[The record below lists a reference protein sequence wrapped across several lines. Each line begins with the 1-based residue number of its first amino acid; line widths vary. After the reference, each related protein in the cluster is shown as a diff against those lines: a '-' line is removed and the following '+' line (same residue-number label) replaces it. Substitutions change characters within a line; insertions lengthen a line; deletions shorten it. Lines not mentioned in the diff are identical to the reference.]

1 LSTEVSVEVRI
12 GVADSPREL
21 VVTSELNPS
30 DVEALVADA
39 VSGKSSVLSLVDVK
53 GARFVVPAGRVAYV
67 EIGPQDSRKVGFGA

>member
-1 LSTEVSVEVRI
+1 MEIRI

-21 VVTSELNPS
+21 TVTSDLSPAE
-30 DVEALVADA
+30 VEAQVADA
-39 VSGKSSVLSLVDVK
+39 VSGKSAVLSLVDAK

>member
-1 LSTEVSVEVRI
+1 LSTEVSVEIRI

-21 VVTSELNPS
+21 TVTSDLTPAE
-30 DVEALVADA
+30 VEAQVADA
-39 VSGKSSVLSLVDVK
+39 VSGKSAVLSLVDAK